1 MSADPGFRVGLG
13 YDSHRF
19 DDQRPLLLGGV
30 HFPDHAGL
38 AGHSD
43 ADAVAHAITDAIL
56 GAAGAGNIGSHFPP
70 SDPRWEGADS
80 MDLLGRAARLVR
92 DRGWAVAN
100 VDVTVVTESP
110 KIGPRARE
118 MSEVV
123 SKVLGVRA
131 TLVSIKGKSNEAMG
145 WIGRGEGLAVHAV
158 ALLGRWQPP
167 S

>member
-1 MSADPGFRVGLG
+1 
-13 YDSHRF
+13 
-19 DDQRPLLLGGV
+19 
-30 HFPDHAGL
+30 
-38 AGHSD
+38 
-43 ADAVAHAITDAIL
+43 
-56 GAAGAGNIGSHFPP
+56 
-70 SDPRWEGADS
+70 
-80 MDLLGRAARLVR
+80 MDLLGRAVRLVR
-92 DRGWAVAN
+92 DRGWSVTN

-131 TLVSIKGKSNEAMG
+131 AAVSIKGKTNEGMG